1 VILYCD
7 TSTLLKLY
15 INEDQTDQVIQS
27 VNEASAVLTHLIAYA
42 ELRASLA
49 KAQRMGRIT
58 KNELQDLTR
67 DVDEDWR
74 TFHILT
80 VGQGLVSSAGAMAE
94 HHGLRGYDSVH
105 LAAAEFAFRSMGE
118 PEYFRFAVFDKQ
130 LGKAANRIGIKL
142 L

>member
-7 TSTLLKLY
+7 TSALLKLY
-15 INEDQTDQVIQS
+15 ISEDQTDQVIQS
-27 VNEASAVLTHLIAYA
+27 VNEASAALTHLIAYA

-58 KNELQDLTR
+58 KDELQDLTR

-74 TFHILT
+74 TFHILAAD
-80 VGQGLVSSAGAMAE
+80 QSLINSAGTMAE
-94 HHGLRGYDSVH
+94 YHGLRGYDSVH
-105 LAAAEFAFRSMGE
+105 LAAAEFAFRSVGE

>member
-1 VILYCD
+1 VILCCD
-7 TSTLLKLY
+7 TSALLKLY

-58 KNELQDLTR
+58 KNELQDLTH

-74 TFHILT
+74 TFHILA
-80 VGQGLVSSAGAMAE
+80 VDQSLVA
-94 HHGLRGYDSVH
+94 LRGTGRASQITR
-105 LAAAEFAFRSMGE
+105 LRQRPSRRCSFRSIGG
-118 PEYFRFAVFDKQ
+118 PEYFRFAAFDKQ